1 MQKQVEIVEIHPDSL
16 LEILTEASLPVSD
29 IDPDS
34 STFYGAIFNNKV
46 VGCIGFQELGET
58 ALLRSLAVKDSF
70 QKQGLGKELT
80 NKVIKE
86 AGKRAKASI
95 YLLTTDAELFFVR
108 MGFQKIIKA
117 SAPDILKKTK
127 QYSEICSDP
136 AVVMKID
143 LA

>member
-1 MQKQVEIVEIHPDSL
+1 MYRISR
-16 LEILTEASLPVSD
+16 
-29 IDPDS
+29 
-34 STFYGAIFNNKV
+34 
-46 VGCIGFQELGET
+46 IGRNSVTSFI
-58 ALLRSLAVKDSF
+58 AVKDSF

-80 NKVIKE
+80 NKVINE

-127 QYSEICSDP
+127 QYSEICSDS